1 MQVAS
6 VTLIRMTKR
15 LTTVLLA
22 VLLPISVQ
30 AVERDPACPPATV
43 GVSDLGYSS
52 YLDGGTI
59 RGSNVDVL
67 HEIQKRSGCT
77 LDIRWYPRSR
87 LYAQFFN
94 NELEMTGASLR
105 TAERDRYGTW
115 LPYTY
120 THFELVLLNQHA
132 GKFRSL
138 AEFVERSTARL
149 NITRGI
155 SYTAEAQ
162 VQLDRL
168 QQQGRLEYVNDYGV
182 VFRKIQAGRA
192 EGTFAPPTIHMLNQR
207 QFGMTTRMSAVTVA
221 ESPRAMVGLYVS
233 KKVAP
238 TALQRYADA
247 LRTIV
252 ADGTMQKF
260 YERYIGVETTH
271 RLFHDGTREILD
283 ALPPPR

>member
-1 MQVAS
+1 MQVAGA
-6 VTLIRMTKR
+6 TLFAMTKR

-22 VLLPISVQ
+22 SWLPL
-30 AVERDPACPPATV
+30 AHALAAAPAPCPPATA

-52 YLDGGTI
+52 YLDNGAI
-59 RGSNVDVL
+59 RGSNIDVL
-67 HEIQKRSGCT
+67 NALQKRSGCKLT
-77 LDIRWYPRSR
+77 VRWYPRSR
-87 LYAQFFN
+87 LYAQFFSQQ
-94 NELEMTGASLR
+94 LDVTGASLR

-120 THFELVLLNQHA
+120 THFELVLLNREA

-155 SYTAEAQ
+155 SYSAQ
-162 VQLDRL
+162 TQAQLDRL
-168 QQQGRLEYVNDYGV
+168 QQLGRLEYVNDYSV

-192 EGTFAPPTIHMLNQR
+192 EGTLAPATIHLLNQR
-207 QFGMTTRMSAVTVA
+207 RFGMVGQMSVISVT
-221 ESPRAMVGLYVS
+221 ESPRMMVGLYVS
-233 KKVAP
+233 HKVAP
-238 TALQRYADA
+238 EVLQRYADA
-247 LRTIV
+247 LRSIV

-260 YERYIGVETTH
+260 YERYLGADATR
-271 RLFHDGTREILD
+271 RLYHDDARDILD